1 MVTGIVCDI
10 EGTTSSISFVKDIL
24 FPYAAERLPAFI
36 RQRQHDTTVNVHLDE
51 TAQQTGI
58 QRNDIAALTKQ
69 LLSWI
74 EDDVKATPLKAL
86 QGQIWAEGYQ
96 TGAYQA
102 HIYPDAYHRLKAW
115 HAEGIKLF
123 VYSSGSIQAQ
133 TLFFQYSCFGDMRPL
148 FTDYFDTT
156 TGAKNAPASYH
167 SIAQQTGMAASDLL
181 FLSDIESELDAAKQ
195 AKFNTIWVI
204 RPEDSPVNPATI
216 QSIHP
221 LANTFSTI
229 NLKDIRCSS

>member
-1 MVTGIVCDI
+1 MVAGIVCDI

-24 FPYAAERLPAFI
+24 FPYAAERLPTFI
-36 RQRQHDTTVNVHLDE
+36 RQRQHDTEVSVQLDS

-58 QRNDIAALTKQ
+58 QRDDIEALIDQ
-69 LLSWI
+69 LLTWI

-102 HIYPDAYHRLKAW
+102 HVYPDAYHRLKEW
-115 HAEGIKLF
+115 HAEGIKLYI
-123 VYSSGSIQAQ
+123 YSSGSIQAQ
-133 TLFFQYSCFGDMRPL
+133 KLFFEYSCFGDMRPL
-148 FTDYFDTT
+148 FDDYFDTT
-156 TGAKNAPASYH
+156 TGTKNDPASYH
-167 SIAQQTGMAASDLL
+167 SIAKQIEFSASEIL

-195 AKFNTIWVI
+195 ANFNTTWLI
-204 RPEDSPVNPATI
+204 RSEDSPVNPATA

-221 LANTFSTI
+221 VANTFATI
-229 NLKDIRCSS
+229 HPQAF